1 MSAQLSKTVITAI
14 IILQQMLHSM
24 GIRCG
29 FSFLVGTKQF
39 ASEPGTKGCIA
50 KLHSTLY

>member
-14 IILQQMLHSM
+14 IILQKTLHSV

-29 FSFLVGTKQF
+29 FSFSVGTKQI
-39 ASEPGTKGCIA
+39 ASKGTKGCIA
-50 KLHSTLY
+50 KLHSTLN